1 MFYDWYVNWKEQLG
15 LDAFQSFSANDVL
28 KALAKERLD
37 QTDLLALLSPSA
49 QPFLEQMAQKANR
62 LTVQNFGKAISL
74 FTPLYLA
81 NYCSNK
87 CVYCSFNA
95 DNSIL
100 RGKLSL
106 KEVKQ
111 EGRVIAAMGLQ
122 HLLLLTGESR
132 HQSGPD
138 YLQACVEALRP
149 DFASL
154 GIEVYPL
161 EEDEYRKLYKAGVDS
176 LTLFQEAYDEGI
188 YASVHLAGPKRN
200 YHYRLESP
208 ERACKAGIPSVTIGA
223 LLGLGEWSREA
234 FFTALH
240 AEYLQRCYPEVE
252 LAISVPRLRPHVGSF
267 QSTASP
273 VTDATLVQIILAYRL
288 YLPRVGLTL
297 STRESPWLRDAMLPL
312 GITKLSAGS
321 LTSVGGY
328 DENSKVGSEQF
339 EIADDRSVSEVAEV
353 LRSRGYQPTFC
364 DWINLREGGVLA

>member
-1 MFYDWYVNWKEQLG
+1 
-15 LDAFQSFSANDVL
+15 
-28 KALAKERLD
+28 
-37 QTDLLALLSPSA
+37 
-49 QPFLEQMAQKANR
+49 
-62 LTVQNFGKAISL
+62 
-74 FTPLYLA
+74 
-81 NYCSNK
+81 
-87 CVYCSFNA
+87 
-95 DNSIL
+95 
-100 RGKLSL
+100 
-106 KEVKQ
+106 
-111 EGRVIAAMGLQ
+111 
-122 HLLLLTGESR
+122 
-132 HQSGPD
+132 
-138 YLQACVEALRP
+138 
-149 DFASL
+149 
-154 GIEVYPL
+154 L